1 MFNKYPEQKQSRT
14 LLGALGA
21 AFMALGMF
29 LIAIDAVGGV
39 LVTVMGGGLVL
50 LAFFANEQAFARLL
64 RVLNWF

>member
-21 AFMALGMF
+21 AFMALGIF

-50 LAFFANEQAFARLL
+50 LAFFANEQKFTRVL
-64 RVLNWF
+64 RVLDWF

>member
-14 LLGALGA
+14 LLGALGT
-21 AFMALGMF
+21 AFMALGIF

-50 LAFFANEQAFARLL
+50 LALFANEQKFARVL
-64 RVLNWF
+64 RVLDWF

>member
-21 AFMALGMF
+21 AFMALGIF

-50 LAFFANEQAFARLL
+50 LAFFANEQKFARVL
-64 RVLNWF
+64 RVLDWF

>member
-14 LLGALGA
+14 LLGALGV
-21 AFMALGMF
+21 AFMALGIF

-50 LAFFANEQAFARLL
+50 LALFANEQKFARVL
-64 RVLNWF
+64 RVLDWF

>member
-14 LLGALGA
+14 LLRALGT
-21 AFMALGMF
+21 AFMALGIF

-39 LVTVMGGGLVL
+39 LVTAMGGGLVL
-50 LAFFANEQAFARLL
+50 LAFFAKEQAFARLL

>member
-21 AFMALGMF
+21 AFMALGIF

-50 LAFFANEQAFARLL
+50 LALFANEQKFARVL
-64 RVLNWF
+64 RVLDWF

>member
-14 LLGALGA
+14 LLGALGT
-21 AFMALGMF
+21 AFMALGIF

-50 LAFFANEQAFARLL
+50 LASFANEQAFARLL